1 MIKTFELYLILL
13 FAKKILNTFLIFFTL
28 IFILNLFEEINF
40 FKDLQTNPFFP
51 IILSGL
57 NAPATLFEIFPFIF
71 LIGTQFFFLDIIDK
85 NELEILKIN
94 GLSNIRILKTL
105 FITSLLFGFILI
117 TIFYTISAKLQFI
130 YFDIKN
136 SYSNDDKY
144 LAVVKESGL
153 WIKDE
158 IDNKIYIINADE
170 ISNNSLINVS
180 IHEFNTN
187 LQLIHIINSEEIDI
201 SSYEW
206 ILSKPILFK
215 DNKTTQLKEKYFIKT
230 HFDIKKINSLFNNL
244 SSLNVFQLLKLRN
257 DYSSLGNSTR
267 EVDIHLHKLYSLP
280 LFISIMTILSSIIMF
295 NNKRNTS
302 IIFHLLSGILFSVIV
317 YYLSYL
323 SYLMGENGKIPIILS
338 TYLPFMI
345 LILIS
350 LISSKEIDISSYE
363 WILTKPLFF
372 KDNKTNQLEEKYL
385 IKTHFD
391 IKKINSLFSNL
402 YSLNFSQLLK
412 LRNDYR
418 SLGNSTREVDIH
430 LHKLY
435 SLPLFI
441 SIMTVFSSIIM
452 FNNKRN
458 TSIIFHLL
466 SGILLSVIV
475 YYLSYLSYLMG
486 ENGKIP
492 IILSTYLP
500 IVILILITLIGSV
513 RLNEK

>member
-40 FKDLQTNPFFP
+40 FKDLQTNFFFP

-57 NAPATLFEIFPFIF
+57 NVPATLFEIFPFIF

-117 TIFYTISAKLQFI
+117 TIFYAISAKLQFI

-180 IHEFNTN
+180 IHEFNNN

-206 ILSKPILFK
+206 ILSKPIIFK

-230 HFDIKKINSLFNNL
+230 HFDIKKINSLFDNL

-257 DYSSLGNSTR
+257 DYRSLGNSTR

-323 SYLMGENGKIPIILS
+323 SYLMGENGKIPIIVS

-350 LISSKEIDISSYE
+350 LI
-363 WILTKPLFF
+363 
-372 KDNKTNQLEEKYL
+372 
-385 IKTHFD
+385 
-391 IKKINSLFSNL
+391 
-402 YSLNFSQLLK
+402 
-412 LRNDYR
+412 
-418 SLGNSTREVDIH
+418 
-430 LHKLY
+430 
-435 SLPLFI
+435 
-441 SIMTVFSSIIM
+441 
-452 FNNKRN
+452 
-458 TSIIFHLL
+458 
-466 SGILLSVIV
+466 GI
-475 YYLSYLSYLMG
+475 
-486 ENGKIP
+486 
-492 IILSTYLP
+492 
-500 IVILILITLIGSV
+500 V

>member
-40 FKDLQTNPFFP
+40 FKDLQTNFFFP

-117 TIFYTISAKLQFI
+117 TIFYAISAKLQFI

-170 ISNNSLINVS
+170 ISNNTLINVS
-180 IHEFNTN
+180 IHVFNNN

-206 ILSKPILFK
+206 ILSKPIIFK

-230 HFDIKKINSLFNNL
+230 HFDIKKINSLFDNL

-257 DYSSLGNSTR
+257 DYRSLGNSTR

-323 SYLMGENGKIPIILS
+323 SYLMGENGKIPIIVS

-350 LISSKEIDISSYE
+350 LI
-363 WILTKPLFF
+363 
-372 KDNKTNQLEEKYL
+372 
-385 IKTHFD
+385 
-391 IKKINSLFSNL
+391 
-402 YSLNFSQLLK
+402 
-412 LRNDYR
+412 
-418 SLGNSTREVDIH
+418 
-430 LHKLY
+430 
-435 SLPLFI
+435 
-441 SIMTVFSSIIM
+441 
-452 FNNKRN
+452 
-458 TSIIFHLL
+458 
-466 SGILLSVIV
+466 GI
-475 YYLSYLSYLMG
+475 
-486 ENGKIP
+486 
-492 IILSTYLP
+492 
-500 IVILILITLIGSV
+500 V

>member
-40 FKDLQTNPFFP
+40 FKNLQTNPFYP

-230 HFDIKKINSLFNNL
+230 HFDIKKINSLFDNL

-323 SYLMGENGKIPIILS
+323 SYLMGENGKIPIIVS

-350 LISSKEIDISSYE
+350 LI
-363 WILTKPLFF
+363 
-372 KDNKTNQLEEKYL
+372 
-385 IKTHFD
+385 
-391 IKKINSLFSNL
+391 
-402 YSLNFSQLLK
+402 
-412 LRNDYR
+412 
-418 SLGNSTREVDIH
+418 
-430 LHKLY
+430 
-435 SLPLFI
+435 
-441 SIMTVFSSIIM
+441 
-452 FNNKRN
+452 
-458 TSIIFHLL
+458 
-466 SGILLSVIV
+466 GI
-475 YYLSYLSYLMG
+475 
-486 ENGKIP
+486 
-492 IILSTYLP
+492 
-500 IVILILITLIGSV
+500 V

>member
-40 FKDLQTNPFFP
+40 FKDLQTNFFFP

-117 TIFYTISAKLQFI
+117 TIFYAISAKLQFI

-180 IHEFNTN
+180 IHAFNNN

-230 HFDIKKINSLFNNL
+230 HFDIKKINSLFDNL

-257 DYSSLGNSTR
+257 DYRSLGNSTR

-323 SYLMGENGKIPIILS
+323 SYLMGENGKIPIIVS

-350 LISSKEIDISSYE
+350 LI
-363 WILTKPLFF
+363 
-372 KDNKTNQLEEKYL
+372 
-385 IKTHFD
+385 
-391 IKKINSLFSNL
+391 
-402 YSLNFSQLLK
+402 
-412 LRNDYR
+412 
-418 SLGNSTREVDIH
+418 
-430 LHKLY
+430 
-435 SLPLFI
+435 
-441 SIMTVFSSIIM
+441 
-452 FNNKRN
+452 
-458 TSIIFHLL
+458 
-466 SGILLSVIV
+466 GI
-475 YYLSYLSYLMG
+475 
-486 ENGKIP
+486 
-492 IILSTYLP
+492 
-500 IVILILITLIGSV
+500 V

>member
-40 FKDLQTNPFFP
+40 FKNLQTNPFYP

-117 TIFYTISAKLQFI
+117 TIFYAISAKLQFI

-170 ISNNSLINVS
+170 ISNNTLINVS
-180 IHEFNTN
+180 IHVFNNN
-187 LQLIHIINSEEIDI
+187 LQLIHIVNSEEIDI

-206 ILSKPILFK
+206 ILSKPIIFK
-215 DNKTTQLKEKYFIKT
+215 DNKTTQLKERYFIKT
-230 HFDIKKINSLFNNL
+230 HFDIKKINSLFDNL
-244 SSLNVFQLLKLRN
+244 SSLNIFQLLKLRN

-280 LFISIMTILSSIIMF
+280 LFVSIMTILSSIIMF

-323 SYLMGENGKIPIILS
+323 SYLMGENGKIPIIVS

-350 LISSKEIDISSYE
+350 LI
-363 WILTKPLFF
+363 
-372 KDNKTNQLEEKYL
+372 
-385 IKTHFD
+385 
-391 IKKINSLFSNL
+391 
-402 YSLNFSQLLK
+402 
-412 LRNDYR
+412 
-418 SLGNSTREVDIH
+418 
-430 LHKLY
+430 
-435 SLPLFI
+435 
-441 SIMTVFSSIIM
+441 
-452 FNNKRN
+452 
-458 TSIIFHLL
+458 
-466 SGILLSVIV
+466 GI
-475 YYLSYLSYLMG
+475 
-486 ENGKIP
+486 
-492 IILSTYLP
+492 
-500 IVILILITLIGSV
+500 V

>member
-40 FKDLQTNPFFP
+40 FKDLQKNIFFP

-57 NAPATLFEIFPFIF
+57 NVPATLFEIFPFIF

-94 GLSNIRILKTL
+94 GLSNLRILKTL
-105 FITSLLFGFILI
+105 FVTSLLFGFILI
-117 TIFYTISAKLQFI
+117 TIFYAISSKLQFI

-180 IHEFNTN
+180 IHEFDDNF
-187 LQLIHIINSEEIDI
+187 QLINLISSKEIDI

-230 HFDIKKINSLFNNL
+230 HFDIKKINSLFDNL

-257 DYSSLGNSTR
+257 DYRSLGNSTR

-295 NNKRNTS
+295 NNKRNSS

-323 SYLMGENGKIPIILS
+323 SYLMGENGKIPIIVS

-350 LISSKEIDISSYE
+350 LI
-363 WILTKPLFF
+363 
-372 KDNKTNQLEEKYL
+372 
-385 IKTHFD
+385 
-391 IKKINSLFSNL
+391 
-402 YSLNFSQLLK
+402 
-412 LRNDYR
+412 
-418 SLGNSTREVDIH
+418 
-430 LHKLY
+430 
-435 SLPLFI
+435 
-441 SIMTVFSSIIM
+441 
-452 FNNKRN
+452 
-458 TSIIFHLL
+458 
-466 SGILLSVIV
+466 GI
-475 YYLSYLSYLMG
+475 
-486 ENGKIP
+486 
-492 IILSTYLP
+492 
-500 IVILILITLIGSV
+500 V

>member
-40 FKDLQTNPFFP
+40 FKDLQTNLFFP

-117 TIFYTISAKLQFI
+117 TIFYAISAKLQFI

-180 IHEFNTN
+180 IHEFNNN

-206 ILSKPILFK
+206 ILSKPIIFK

-230 HFDIKKINSLFNNL
+230 HFDIKKINSLFDNL
-244 SSLNVFQLLKLRN
+244 SSLNIFQLLKLRS

-323 SYLMGENGKIPIILS
+323 SYLMGENGKIPIIVS

-350 LISSKEIDISSYE
+350 LI
-363 WILTKPLFF
+363 
-372 KDNKTNQLEEKYL
+372 
-385 IKTHFD
+385 
-391 IKKINSLFSNL
+391 
-402 YSLNFSQLLK
+402 
-412 LRNDYR
+412 
-418 SLGNSTREVDIH
+418 
-430 LHKLY
+430 
-435 SLPLFI
+435 
-441 SIMTVFSSIIM
+441 
-452 FNNKRN
+452 
-458 TSIIFHLL
+458 
-466 SGILLSVIV
+466 GI
-475 YYLSYLSYLMG
+475 
-486 ENGKIP
+486 
-492 IILSTYLP
+492 
-500 IVILILITLIGSV
+500 V

>member
-117 TIFYTISAKLQFI
+117 TIFYAISAKLQFI

-180 IHEFNTN
+180 IHAFNNN

-206 ILSKPILFK
+206 ILSKPIIFK

-230 HFDIKKINSLFNNL
+230 HFDIKKINSLFDNL

-257 DYSSLGNSTR
+257 DYRSLGNSTR

-323 SYLMGENGKIPIILS
+323 SYLMGENGKIPIIVS

-350 LISSKEIDISSYE
+350 LI
-363 WILTKPLFF
+363 
-372 KDNKTNQLEEKYL
+372 
-385 IKTHFD
+385 
-391 IKKINSLFSNL
+391 
-402 YSLNFSQLLK
+402 
-412 LRNDYR
+412 
-418 SLGNSTREVDIH
+418 
-430 LHKLY
+430 
-435 SLPLFI
+435 
-441 SIMTVFSSIIM
+441 
-452 FNNKRN
+452 
-458 TSIIFHLL
+458 
-466 SGILLSVIV
+466 GI
-475 YYLSYLSYLMG
+475 
-486 ENGKIP
+486 
-492 IILSTYLP
+492 
-500 IVILILITLIGSV
+500 V